1 MGPPIR
7 LRTRLWLGGLAAGG
21 VALAHVLAFVLAAPD
36 PIRREQLL
44 EATGHGAWP
53 LLVTIATGAL
63 VAALAGF
70 AAGRLRDNRPTSPAV
85 LYRATVGRLMLLQM
99 AGFLV
104 LEAFERLGTGRGL
117 AGVAGLPG
125 EPVILIGL
133 AAQVLVALAGA
144 ILVVLLARLLDQL
157 ILILRTT
164 PRAPRVLSPRG
175 ALDVA
180 FPRLRIS
187 SGPANPRGPPR
198 RT

>member
-70 AAGRLRDNRPTSPAV
+70 AAGRLRDDRPPAV

-117 AGVAGLPG
+117 AGVAGLPM

-144 ILVVLLARLLDQL
+144 ILVVLLARFLDQL
-157 ILILRTT
+157 ILTLRST
-164 PRAPRVLSPRG
+164 PRAPRVLTPAG
-175 ALDVA
+175 TLDVA

-187 SGPANPRGPPR
+187 SGPANLRGPPR